1 MLIDADTAVV
11 VCSGPSLGGLT
22 PRAWADLSA
31 AGAVVGIN
39 GAPVALACTRN
50 AVRFTCIAAM
60 DLAVGLAARVPDLPR
75 LWGQTPA
82 WRVTSTDTPEVEAES
97 YVHEVDEEHG
107 VAGWSDDGR
116 QGYKGGSTAM
126 VIGNWLANAWP
137 GDAPPHLT
145 GKVAPRRAFRK
156 LAYVGLD
163 MHPANGAHAAGA
175 GSHLSGFARSAEQYR
190 RVCDGW
196 ERFCNEAAKRGVE
209 VRNFTPGTGLAAMPR
224 ADVPASW
231 VAA

>member
-11 VCSGPSLGGLT
+11 VCSGPSLDGLT

-31 AGAVVGIN
+31 AGAVVGLN
-39 GAPVALACTRN
+39 GAPVSLACTRN

-60 DLAVGLAARVPDLPR
+60 DLAIGLAVRVPDLVR

-82 WRVTSTDTPEVEAES
+82 WRVTSTDTPDVEAES

-107 VAGWSDDGR
+107 VNGWSDDGG

-137 GDAPPHLT
+137 ADAPPDVA

-163 MHPANGAHAAGA
+163 MQPANGAHASGA
-175 GSHLSGFARSAEQYR
+175 GSDLSGFARSSEQYR
-190 RVCDGW
+190 RVCSGW

-224 ADVPASW
+224 ANVPASW
-231 VAA
+231 VTG

>member
-11 VCSGPSLGGLT
+11 VCSGPSLEGLT

-31 AGAVVGIN
+31 AGALVGLN
-39 GAPVALACTRN
+39 GAPVALACTRH
-50 AVRFTCIAAM
+50 AVRFTCLAAM
-60 DLAVGLAARVPDLPR
+60 DLAVGLAARVPDLPL
-75 LWGQTPA
+75 LWGQTSA
-82 WRVTSTDTPEVEAES
+82 WRVTSTDTPAVEAES

-107 VAGWSDDGR
+107 VSGWSDDGG

-137 GDAPPHLT
+137 GGAPVHAG

-163 MHPANGAHAAGA
+163 MHRANGTHAAGA
-175 GSHLSGFARSAEQYR
+175 GSDPSGFARSDEQYR
-190 RVCDGW
+190 RVCSGW
-196 ERFCNEAAKRGVE
+196 ERFCKEAAKRGVE

-224 ADVPASW
+224 ADVPPSW
-231 VAA
+231 VTA